1 MTLSKEGT
9 PVSANV
15 PRKIVENL
23 EQAYGSLQPVEGK
36 TLKELV
42 FEALHRDVECID
54 DLALKLN
61 VTERRLRITIGD
73 LKREGVLV
81 LEGYNYQG
89 KQHAIIA
96 GRHRTLKSF
105 LIALSKA
112 R

>member
-1 MTLSKEGT
+1 MAEMKEGT
-9 PVSANV
+9 PVSANI
-15 PRKIVENL
+15 PREIVENL
-23 EQAYGSLQPVEGK
+23 KQAYGSLRPVEGK

-42 FEALHRDVECID
+42 YEALHNDVECID

-61 VTERRLRITIGD
+61 ITERRLRITIGD
-73 LKREGVLV
+73 LKRDGVLV

-96 GRHRTLKSF
+96 GRHRTLES
-105 LIALSKA
+105 LLVALSKA